1 MAKGFTLIEML
12 VVLAILALI
21 MALVPA
27 YLTGGTER
35 IELKGAARAVAAALR
50 ETREE
55 ALARNRPLEF
65 VIDLDRSRFRGVG
78 AQVDHPMPASI
89 GVTLVTTSEERRS
102 AGRGAIR
109 FFPDGS
115 STGGG
120 VILARGTGR
129 YDVLVDWLTGR
140 VTVAAIANA
149 PAR

>member
-12 VVLAILALI
+12 VTLAVLALI

-27 YLTGGTER
+27 YLAGSR
-35 IELKGAARAVAAALR
+35 DRVELKSAARAVAAALR

-55 ALARNRPLEF
+55 ALAHNRPEAF
-65 VIDLDRSRFRGVG
+65 VIDLDRGWFRGAAMKDEQPVPSG
-78 AQVDHPMPASI
+78 I
-89 GVTLVTTSEERRS
+89 GVTLVTTAEDQRG

-140 VTVAAIANA
+140 VTFAEIAHGTT
-149 PAR
+149 R